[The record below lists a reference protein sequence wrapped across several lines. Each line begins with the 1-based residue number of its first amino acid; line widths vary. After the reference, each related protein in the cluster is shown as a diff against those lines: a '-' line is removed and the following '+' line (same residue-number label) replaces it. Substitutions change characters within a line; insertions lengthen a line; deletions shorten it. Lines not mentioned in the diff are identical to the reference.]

1 MTSPPESTITASHW
15 GTYRVLSSNGRVVG
29 VQPFEDDPEPS
40 PMIEAT
46 GCSTCAMPR
55 ASTDDSER
63 LA

>member
-40 PMIEAT
+40 PMIEA
-46 GCSTCAMPR
+46 MPGVVMR
-55 ASTDDSER
+55 DAVCFDR
-63 LA
+63 

>member
-40 PMIEAT
+40 
-46 GCSTCAMPR
+46 
-55 ASTDDSER
+55 
-63 LA
+63 L